1 MRAISD
7 SQVQVPLSDQSVDVL
22 RQLLSI
28 WDEVEETEVPV
39 LEDGDWERGVSARVQ
54 IQHAVGLTRAVLVLA
69 DSGLRIES
77 VPLVRMTMECAVT
90 AVWLSITPGSG
101 KASYHRATVDFKNLN
116 LALLKIENGSADDEG
131 DINMIDAEIEKLELF
146 RQAEAKSF
154 LDRCAYVD
162 SGVWLYAYYRLFSKT
177 SHGGANLNDEYLQTV
192 EHSEEAPLGLAFKDQ
207 QVFALWPI
215 VLGFQVTM
223 LFNALQTWDRVSHTH
238 PRKAALDALSS
249 EHEITLFD
257 RLPT

>member
-1 MRAISD
+1 
-7 SQVQVPLSDQSVDVL
+7 
-22 RQLLSI
+22 
-28 WDEVEETEVPV
+28 
-39 LEDGDWERGVSARVQ
+39 
-54 IQHAVGLTRAVLVLA
+54 
-69 DSGLRIES
+69 
-77 VPLVRMTMECAVT
+77 
-90 AVWLSITPGSG
+90 
-101 KASYHRATVDFKNLN
+101 
-116 LALLKIENGSADDEG
+116 
-131 DINMIDAEIEKLELF
+131 MIDAEIEKLELF
-146 RQAEAKSF
+146 RQTEAKSF
-154 LDRCAYVD
+154 LDRCASVD

-223 LFNALQTWDRVSHTH
+223 LFNALQAWDRISQTH

-249 EHEITLFD
+249 QQEITLFD

>member
-1 MRAISD
+1 
-7 SQVQVPLSDQSVDVL
+7 V
-22 RQLLSI
+22 SI
-28 WDEVEETEVPV
+28 WDGVVETEVPV
-39 LEDGDWERGVSARVQ
+39 LEDGDWERGLSARVQ

-90 AVWLSITPGSG
+90 AVWLSITSGSG
-101 KASYHRATVDFKNLN
+101 KASFHRSTVDFKNLN

-146 RQAEAKSF
+146 RQTEAKSF
-154 LDRCAYVD
+154 LDRCASVD

-223 LFNALQTWDRVSHTH
+223 LFNALQAWDRVSQTH